1 MKEASAIANPAL
13 NNLFDI
19 PFHVSIWRALCA
31 FLHNLLRI
39 ELYARKVQQS
49 ECLMQYLYYFA
60 NTSLGLRVLSY
71 LSHHES
77 IKLESVTVI
86 YLIDRWVLRIR
97 LQDPLSL
104 QQDLN
109 FVSFLRE
116 NGSPHSMSPRLE
128 AALASLDRGEDI
140 TSVMNRY
147 HQVIVSH
154 GAFNPEDI
162 EVFRTTFVEGLG
174 YCPPSLV

>member
-1 MKEASAIANPAL
+1 
-13 NNLFDI
+13 
-19 PFHVSIWRALCA
+19 
-31 FLHNLLRI
+31 
-39 ELYARKVQQS
+39 
-49 ECLMQYLYYFA
+49 MQYLYYFA

-71 LSHHES
+71 LSKQPS
-77 IKLESVTVI
+77 IKLEAVTVI
-86 YLIDRWVLRIR
+86 YLIDRWVLRIK

-109 FVSFLRE
+109 FIAFLRE
-116 NGSPHSMSPRLE
+116 NGSPYTITPRLE
-128 AALASLDRGEDI
+128 ATLASLDRGDDI

-147 HQVIVSH
+147 HQVVVSH
-154 GAFNPEDI
+154 GALNPEDI